1 MNRVN
6 CCITGCITG
15 DGVDEDECGG
25 YAGCDRTETVCLVH
39 LCCSVELCG
48 LVQHQAQASN
58 IWSQYCP

>member
-48 LVQHQAQASN
+48 LVQHHIGSCRCT
-58 IWSQYCP
+58 SLKKG